1 MTGNAMAGC
10 RAPSA
15 GSTGALAAPADRPIA
30 GAASQAPAMAA
41 PRRNRLT
48 KTLGSGLIA
57 RTAFPGPIAPLTF
70 LHIIPIEAPC
80 YAVRLGFANCF
91 GVTMGIS
98 KASVYPSDSYSVLA
112 GNGNAGLKDAT
123 PATPYRVAPTGGAG
137 GCRVY
142 FDHAGA
148 DVGTVGANGTQRS
161 FTLAADSMNGENKP
175 KGFTIRWSDFAP
187 CTSIPRADGGTQHLL
202 FVYVTVSTSSMVQGA
217 TGFFAET
224 NADPVAHRGRQFWA
238 GRASNTNADYADNPA
253 GTTFRSWA
261 IAPLFAIQYLTPSAG
276 IQGVLNGDSL
286 TGAPTNDRFSTPLHR
301 AAWDLSTPDL
311 PIEMASMAWGS
322 TGHAGYEVM
331 LRDNMAALRGSFV
344 SYQPISRNDAFIA
357 AGLQLLLAK
366 ALANVDAFR
375 ASYGSAAIW
384 NIAGCIPSAD
394 GNAAQ
399 IHAFTDMRSR
409 LQALARS
416 SGVSLIDAPSVI
428 GQADFPWL
436 YRPGMSDDESHPNFT
451 AVETV
456 VPMAKAALRQLI
468 GL

>member
-1 MTGNAMAGC
+1 MTGNALLGC
-10 RAPSA
+10 RSPSA
-15 GSTGALAAPADRPIA
+15 SDAGALAAPGDRSIA
-30 GAASQAPAMAA
+30 ALQAPAMAT

-48 KTLGSGLIA
+48 KTLGSGLIV
-57 RTAFPGPIAPLTF
+57 RTAFPGAMAPLTF

-91 GVTMGIS
+91 GLTMAIS
-98 KASVYPSDSYSVLA
+98 KASVYASDSYGVLA
-112 GNGNAGLKDAT
+112 DSGKAGLKDAT

-137 GCRVY
+137 GSRVY

-148 DVGTVGANGTQRS
+148 DAGTVNAGGTQRGL
-161 FTLAADSMNGENKP
+161 TLAADGMNGENKP
-175 KGFTIRWSDFAP
+175 KGFTIQWSDFTP
-187 CTSIPRADGGTQHLL
+187 CTSIPRADGGIQHLL
-202 FVYVTVSTSSMVQGA
+202 FVYVTVSSYAMVQGA
-217 TGFFAET
+217 TGFFGET
-224 NADPVAHRGRQFWA
+224 NTDALAHRGRHFWV
-238 GRASNTNADYADNPA
+238 GRASTANADYADNPN
-253 GTTFRSWA
+253 GTTFRPWV
-261 IAPLFAIQYLTPSAG
+261 IAPLFAIQYLTPSPG

-311 PIEMASMAWGS
+311 PIEIASMAWGS
-322 TGHAGYEVM
+322 TGHVGYEVT
-331 LRDNMAALRGSFV
+331 LRNNMAALRGSFV
-344 SYQPISRNDAFIA
+344 SYQTISRNDAFVA

-366 ALANVDAFR
+366 ALANADAFR
-375 ASYGSAAIW
+375 ACYGSAAMW

-394 GNAAQ
+394 GNPSQ

-416 SGVSLIDAPSVI
+416 SGMPLIDAPSMI
-428 GQADFPWL
+428 GQADFPWR
-436 YRPGMSDDESHPNFT
+436 YRPGMSDDESHPNFA